1 MFLYEDYI
9 INRMLNT
16 IFEIGS
22 YAMLKNILSK
32 YNMASEYVKASL
44 WFMLCMF
51 LQKGISTITT
61 PIFTRILSTDEY
73 GQFSVFNSWMSIV
86 TVFVTL
92 SIFHGVFT
100 SGLVRFE
107 NNRDSF
113 ASSMQG
119 LLLTMMLGWSLIYYL
134 FQDFWNSILSMTTM
148 DMIAMFML
156 IWTSSIFNLW
166 GAKQRVL
173 LNYKRL
179 VAITIVVSFCTPILG
194 IFMVIHADDKV
205 MARIASMVIVNML
218 AYVWLFFADLKSG
231 RKFFSAQY
239 WHYAIIMAV
248 PLIPHYL
255 SAVIL
260 GTADRIMIA
269 DIISESAAGIYSLG
283 YAIAQIMTIFNTSLL
298 QSIEPWIYKKIKD
311 DDIASLENVAYFA
324 FLLIALLNIF
334 FIAFA
339 PEIVALFAPAAYYDA
354 IWIIPPVAMSVYFT
368 FLYGFFGCFEFYF
381 RKTYFISLATVIG
394 AGLNIFL
401 NYIFL
406 EPVGYYAAG
415 YTTLLCYMIFAIT
428 HYMFMN
434 KICMDNMSG
443 LRPYRDRKI
452 LQISLLFII
461 VCLVLL
467 CTYKYLILRYIIIFL
482 LTILIYIKRCYLQ
495 KEIGNL
501 ANIRKNRV
509 AG

>member
-1 MFLYEDYI
+1 
-9 INRMLNT
+9 
-16 IFEIGS
+16 
-22 YAMLKNILSK
+22 MLKNILSK
-32 YNMASEYVKASL
+32 YNAASEYVKASL

-51 LQKGISTITT
+51 LQRGISTITT
-61 PIFTRILSTDEY
+61 PIFTRILTTDEY
-73 GQFSVFNSWMSIV
+73 GQFSVFNSWMGIV

-107 NNRDSF
+107 NDRDTF

-119 LLLTMMLGWSLIYYL
+119 LLLTMMFGWGIIYYL
-134 FQDFWNSILSMTTM
+134 FQDFWNGILSMSTM
-148 DMIAMFML
+148 DMLAMFLL
-156 IWTSSIFNLW
+156 IWTSSVFNLW

-179 VAITIVVSFCTPILG
+179 AAITIVVSFCTPILG

-218 AYVWLFFADLKSG
+218 VYVWLFCADVKSG
-231 RKFFSAQY
+231 RKLFSAQY
-239 WHYAIIMAV
+239 WHYALVMAV

-260 GTADRIMIA
+260 GSADRIMIA

-298 QSIEPWIYKKIKD
+298 QSMEPWIYKKIKD
-311 DDIASLENVAYFA
+311 NDISSLENVAYFA
-324 FLLIALLNIF
+324 FVLIALLNVF

-339 PEIVALFAPAAYYDA
+339 PEIVALFAPAAYYDT

-394 AGLNIFL
+394 AGVNILL

-406 EPVGYYAAG
+406 GPFGYYAAG
-415 YTTLLCYMIFAIT
+415 YTTLLCYMIFAIM
-428 HYMFMN
+428 HYIFMN
-434 KICMDNMSG
+434 KICMENMSG
-443 LRPYRDRKI
+443 LKPYQGRKI
-452 LQISLLFII
+452 LQISLLFMA
-461 VCLVLL
+461 VCFVLL
-467 CTYKYLILRYIIIFL
+467 CTYEYLVLRYAVIL
-482 LTILIYIKRCYLQ
+482 LFAILIYIKRWYLQ
-495 KEIGNL
+495 KEIRNL
-501 ANIRKNRV
+501 ASIRKNGAAARSV
-509 AG
+509 GNE